1 MKKSIK
7 KQPEQRL
14 IPTAEFTA
22 ENSKLYILV
31 TIILFHVLPFILA
44 LIGDTGKMILTH
56 LFMFYMNPLI
66 VFGTLFVYG
75 LRVGFNAK
83 MPLVVTLLAAM
94 SLIMYYSIEPDLAHY
109 VLTFLLGICVFAV
122 MGFLGAVAGAFVKH
136 LKVF

>member
-1 MKKSIK
+1 MKKTINK
-7 KQPEQRL
+7 KADEKL
-14 IPTAEFTA
+14 IPTAPFTT
-22 ENSKLYILV
+22 ENSRIYILV

-83 MPLVVTLLAAM
+83 MPLVVTLLASV

-109 VLTFLLGICVFAV
+109 VLTFLLGFCVFAI
-122 MGFLGAVAGAFVKH
+122 MSFLGAVAGAFVKH
-136 LKVF
+136 LKIF